1 MSASLKS
8 HSQGQTLVLTIS
20 NPDHHNALDATVCA
34 AAVEAL
40 GVAESSAEIR
50 SVVITGEGLHFCA
63 GLQLKALNDER
74 HLGAEHNLQAIE
86 SHHNWIEAIRTF
98 PKPVVAAV
106 EGACAATGFSL
117 ALACDLMVASHSSVF
132 VMSHSTVGLSPDG
145 GATHHLLAAL
155 PRAAAAQLLMLG
167 ERVNAERLHQWGVVN
182 QLSNPGEALNDA
194 LALCERLN
202 ARAPEA
208 LSSIKELLNDAP
220 SQSLHAQLR
229 LERDHFVRN
238 LFQPHAAEGL
248 QAFLDKRP
256 ANFI

>member
-20 NPDHHNALDATVCA
+20 NPEHHNALDATVCA

-40 GVAESSAEIR
+40 GVAESSDDIR
-50 SVVITGEGLHFCA
+50 SVVIAGEGLHFCA
-63 GLQLKALNDER
+63 GLNLHALNEDR
-74 HLGAEHNLQAIE
+74 QLGVTHNLQHIE

-117 ALACDLMVASHSSVF
+117 ALACDLMVAAHNSVF

-145 GATHHLLAAL
+145 GATHQLLAAL
-155 PRAAAAQLLMLG
+155 PRAAATHLLMTG
-167 ERVNAERLHQWGVVN
+167 ERVSADRLHQWGVVT
-182 QLSNPGEALNDA
+182 QLSNPGEALSDA

-202 ARAPEA
+202 ARSPQA
-208 LSSIKELLNDAP
+208 LASIKELINDAP
-220 SQSLHAQLR
+220 GQTLTAQLR
-229 LERDHFVRN
+229 SERDHFVRN
-238 LFQPHAAEGL
+238 LLHPNAAEGL
-248 QAFLDKRP
+248 KAFLDKRP
-256 ANFI
+256 PQYR